1 MLIDSEILVLDNQEI
16 KFKRLNN
23 QQLYDSTIR
32 FVFDEENE
40 EVQEKEI
47 NLQTEFDEN
56 IFIKTDSQ
64 LLELVFNNLLSNAFK
79 FTSSKGS
86 IFVSC
91 TEKENNIIVEI
102 SDTGCGISSEVGDKI
117 FNKFYQ
123 ADTSHK
129 SEGNGLGLALVKQII
144 DLLCGE
150 ISVRSQVGVGT
161 TFLITLT
168 K

>member
-1 MLIDSEILVLDNQEI
+1 MVYKIVLLDNKKI
-16 KFKRLNN
+16 SKL
-23 QQLYDSTIR
+23 ST
-32 FVFDEENE
+32 
-40 EVQEKEI
+40 
-47 NLQTEFDEN
+47 
-56 IFIKTDSQ
+56 
-64 LLELVFNNLLSNAFK
+64 
-79 FTSSKGS
+79 
-86 IFVSC
+86 
-91 TEKENNIIVEI
+91 
-102 SDTGCGISSEVGDKI
+102 I